1 MQGGRFSNRLLP
13 YILVS
18 PSTLIIIVFLIVP
31 FFQSLYMS
39 FFRVS
44 PFGTTSHFVKF
55 DNFGKLFTSGDYL
68 NSLSV
73 TMIFA
78 VIVVGFGLAISL
90 GIAVLANQKVGGL
103 GFYQI
108 ALIWPYALS
117 PAVAGTIWAL
127 LFAPSTGIIP
137 YVVSVITGGYTLN
150 WMTNGPLALIIMA
163 VAATWKM
170 SGYNIVF
177 FLAGLQNIPENL
189 LEAAAIDGAG
199 SFKRFWK
206 ITFPLL
212 SPITFFLFI
221 MNTLY
226 AFFQVFG
233 LVDIMTHGGPGN
245 ATEVLV
251 YKLYRDSFI
260 FHNTGYA
267 SAQSVVLF
275 LGVAILI
282 ILQFRLAGRRVFYA
296 R

>member
-1 MQGGRFSNRLLP
+1 MRRGGFPNRVLP

-18 PSTLIIIVFLIVP
+18 PSTIIIIIFLIIP

-44 PFGTTSHFVKF
+44 SFGTTSHFVKL
-55 DNFGKLFTSGDYL
+55 DNYLKLLTSGDYL
-68 NSLSV
+68 NSLVVS
-73 TMIFA
+73 MIFA
-78 VIVVGFGLAISL
+78 AIVVGFGLAISL
-90 GIAVLANQKVGGL
+90 GIAVLANQKVRGL

-117 PAVAGTIWAL
+117 PAVAGVIWAL

-137 YVVSVITGGYTLN
+137 YIVSVITGGYTLN
-150 WMTNGPLALIIMA
+150 WMTNGSFALIIMA
-163 VAATWKM
+163 IAATWKM

-177 FLAGLQNIPENL
+177 FLAGLQNVPETL
-189 LEAAAIDGAG
+189 LEAAAIDGA
-199 SFKRFWK
+199 SPFKRFWK
-206 ITFPLL
+206 ITFPML
-212 SPITFFLFI
+212 SPITFFLLI

-275 LGVAILI
+275 FGVAILVMFQFKI
-282 ILQFRLAGRRVFYA
+282 IGRRVFYA